1 MTKLLKIEN
10 QKILVTGGA
19 GFIGGA
25 LITWLLE
32 NTKSHIINVD
42 KLGYASNL
50 SRIDN
55 TIKALNISN
64 YRYKFIL
71 ADLIDANK
79 VMDIVNKNKP
89 DIIFHLAAESHVDRS
104 IDSPKNFV
112 ESNVIGTFNLLE
124 ASRIY
129 WQKIHDSNKN
139 IFRFVHISTDE
150 VYGSLGIKGSFTEE
164 SSYDPRSPYSA
175 SKAASDHFVKAYYHT
190 YGLPILIT
198 NCSNNYG
205 PWQFPEKLIP
215 VIISKALSNNF
226 IPVYGDGLNIRDW
239 IYVDDHINALITV
252 LEKGT
257 VGSNYCIGSSEEHT
271 NMDIVKNICSFLDR
285 EQPSNQPYSHLIKT
299 VKDRLGHDKRYA
311 IDSSKIRYELGWRP
325 KYKFQD
331 SLEKTIRWYMRNQ
344 F

>member
-1 MTKLLKIEN
+1 MTKPLKIEN

-32 NTKSHIINVD
+32 NTKSNIINVD

-50 SRIDN
+50 SRIDH

-79 VMDIVNKNKP
+79 VLDIVNKNKP

-129 WQKIHDSNKN
+129 WKTIHDSNKN

-164 SSYDPRSPYSA
+164 SAYDPRSPYSA
-175 SKAASDHFVKAYYHT
+175 SKAASDHFVKSYYHT

-198 NCSNNYG
+198 NCSNNFG

-215 VIISKALSNNF
+215 VIISNALANKF
-226 IPVYGDGLNIRDW
+226 IPIYGDGLNIRDW

-285 EQPSNQPYSHLIKT
+285 EQPSNQPYSNLIKT

-325 KYKFQD
+325 KYNFKD